1 MLDLPPDLVR
11 DRNRARGGRA
21 AIPEDALT
29 AQLADLAR
37 AIAREGAAGW
47 PGFAAVHRLM
57 TAADVDRV
65 VVRREP
71 ALAG

>member
-1 MLDLPPDLVR
+1 VR
-11 DRNRARGGRA
+11 QRNRGRDGRA
-21 AIPEDALT
+21 AIPQEAVD

-37 AIAREGAAGW
+37 SVASEGEGGW
-47 PGFAAVHRLM
+47 PGFAAVHRLV

-71 ALAG
+71 AARG